1 MKVGALSKLNVDDTE
16 FGVFQRSS
24 SWANLSHNSDDDVI
38 VFYDTII
45 SMLMSLGAG
54 DLDEID
60 LPGIVGAYVLNS
72 RPDYKIS
79 CVVRTKPEYLVF
91 GFLRDKNEAIRDK
104 FNEALKA
111 IRDDGTL
118 SAITSRYMKVDG
130 PADAVE
136 FDRFS

>member
-24 SWANLSHNSDDDVI
+24 SWANLSHHSDDDVI
-38 VFYDTII
+38 VFYDTIM

-54 DLDEID
+54 DL
-60 LPGIVGAYVLNS
+60 
-72 RPDYKIS
+72 IS

-91 GFLRDKNEAIRDK
+91 GFLRDKNESLRDK

-111 IRDDGTL
+111 IREDGTL
-118 SAITSRYMKVDG
+118 SAIT
-130 PADAVE
+130 
-136 FDRFS
+136 